1 MSVLSLYQK
10 KIAAQT
16 SSEDRIKEVQGL
28 LPFWALLT
36 GADGSI
42 HCDSVGQNWQP
53 VHAFKPW
60 IARNNVPMCQCALFL
75 PFLAHLEA
83 PPWPTLLH
91 VSWSSNLEVIMLA
104 NVHKSLSQCC
114 QEALPMPVANSVCS
128 PLRSQQSSNLT
139 AECIQRRTP
148 DCPWHAFWG
157 SHSVH
162 NTSKYRWGRGL
173 QHQTPGSSQSSSQAM
188 PMQIAIG
195 RLFHKQWLLHWNLK
209 HRHAKGFCVREGWN
223 RKITRRRATNAKG
236 TSENL
241 SVIRQYLSA

>member
-75 PFLAHLEA
+75 PFPAHLEA

-91 VSWSSNLEVIMLA
+91 VSWSSNLDVIMLA

-148 DCPWHAFWG
+148 DCPWHAFLRISLCTQHKQISMRSWPTT
-157 SHSVH
+157 SDSRVISVI
-162 NTSKYRWGRGL
+162 L
-173 QHQTPGSSQSSSQAM
+173 SSNANANCHWPAFSQAVIAALKPQAQTCKRVFVWEKDEIEKSVEGVP
-188 PMQIAIG
+188 PMQKV
-195 RLFHKQWLLHWNLK
+195 LQK
-209 HRHAKGFCVREGWN
+209 
-223 RKITRRRATNAKG
+223 
-236 TSENL
+236 
-241 SVIRQYLSA
+241 SVCN